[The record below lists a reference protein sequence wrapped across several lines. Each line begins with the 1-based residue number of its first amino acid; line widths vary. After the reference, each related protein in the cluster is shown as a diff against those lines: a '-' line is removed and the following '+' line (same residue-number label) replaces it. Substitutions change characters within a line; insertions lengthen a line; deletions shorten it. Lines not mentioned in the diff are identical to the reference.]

1 MVKRASITYS
11 KLREQLGCVGV
22 ETKRLGAKTVIMP
35 KMARQWKVENIVK
48 MVSDVV
54 DLHDELRWGDTYI
67 EQESGEYL
75 ISLLKRDI
83 PIKVISTMKKVRDP
97 KMLERIKIMDR
108 IEMTEFLR
116 QLKLNGQLLF
126 PRKRTAH
133 MRRLEEQMPYW
144 TKHVTEAG
152 SIDYWSPGEEPDD
165 LVRSLMIDCFSLRG
179 VIENRSMEHVGGG
192 IPKIEAD
199 PDLTQD
205 FSFSAPRL
213 YR

>member
-11 KLREQLGCVGV
+11 KLREQLGLVGV
-22 ETKRLGAKTVIMP
+22 ETKKMP
-35 KMARQWKVENIVK
+35 TKIAVLPKLARQWKVENIVK
-48 MVSDVV
+48 MVDDVV
-54 DLHDELRWGDTYI
+54 QLHEQMAWGDTYI

-75 ISLLKRDI
+75 ISLLKREI

-108 IEMTEFLR
+108 VEMTEFLR
-116 QLKLNGQLLF
+116 MLKLNGQLLF
-126 PRKRTAH
+126 PKKRSAS
-133 MRRLEEQMPYW
+133 MIRLEEQMPYW

-152 SIDYWSPGEEPDD
+152 SIDYWSPGSEPDEQ
-165 LVRSLMIDCFSLRG
+165 VRSLMVDCFSLRG